1 MTLTPALGSALD
13 ALRANPLRTVL
24 STTGVVIG
32 AAALV
37 AVLSVGDGVEGYA
50 RQMIERSGFTTITME
65 PRRGERIDGVFAA
78 FGDRLEFDDAALDSV
93 RGHVPAS
100 ADLSLTASTSLLTPL
115 TPGGE
120 RRGLMITG
128 LSASRIPATLDAL
141 LGAGRYPTPAEL
153 REGALVAVVNDTLA
167 RIISGD
173 TAPAA
178 ALGRTITLRDRSLQI
193 VGVQT
198 KTPFPVR
205 LLMVTVP
212 LPVLRSVID
221 DGRTMVP
228 RLDIVVAEA
237 TEVDSTAAALERYVE
252 SRSDWTGRVA
262 VAATGP
268 DRLEQ
273 VSQGLLVFK
282 LAMGSFAGISL
293 LVGGIGIMN
302 VLLAAVAERTR
313 EIGIRKAA
321 GARHRDI
328 LYQFLAESVAITS
341 VGSALGLVLGVGGAS
356 IVTWVMRLRTQAV
369 VYAAVTPSTLITA
382 AVVAIV
388 IGIVFGMVPAVR
400 AARLSPIDAIRHE

>member
-1 MTLTPALGSALD
+1 MPLTPALGSALD

-50 RQMIERSGFTTITME
+50 RQMIERSGFTTITLE

-78 FGDRLEFDDAALDSV
+78 FGDQVAFGDDALEQLRPV
-93 RGHVPAS
+93 VPAT
-100 ADLSLTASTSLLTPL
+100 ADLSLTASTTLLTPL
-115 TPGGE
+115 TPEGE
-120 RRGLMITG
+120 RRGVMLTG
-128 LSASRIPATLDAL
+128 LSATRLPATLEAT
-141 LGAGRYPTPAEL
+141 LGAGRYPTPTEL

-167 RIISGD
+167 RIITGD
-173 TAPAA
+173 TTVAA
-178 ALGRTITLRDRSLQI
+178 ALGRTFTLRDHTLQV

-198 KTPFPVR
+198 KSPLPLRFLVA
-205 LLMVTVP
+205 TVP
-212 LPVLRSVID
+212 LSVLRTVTS
-221 DGRTMVP
+221 DGPTMAP
-228 RLDIVVAEA
+228 RLNVVVAEA
-237 TEVDSTAAALERYVE
+237 AEVDSTAAALERHVAAHA
-252 SRSDWTGRVA
+252 DWAGRVT

-321 GARHRDI
+321 GARQRDI

-341 VGSALGLVLGVGGAS
+341 VGSALGLVLGVAGAS
-356 IVTWVMRLRTQAV
+356 LVTWVMRVRTQAV

-382 AVVAIV
+382 AIVAIV